1 MGDRDDDPI
10 ARFYGAGLEG
20 GRLFAGSGPLEL
32 ARTQDVLERHLP
44 PPPARILDVGGGTGV
59 YARWLG
65 GRGYEVHLVDP
76 IERHVQ
82 DARATSPPPASA
94 RVGDARSLPDSD
106 ATADAVLLLG
116 PLYHL
121 TARADR
127 VRALAE
133 ARRVLRPGGPVV
145 AAAVSR
151 HASLLDGLFRALV
164 DDPAFVSILE
174 RDLRDGQHRNPTSR
188 LDYFTT
194 AYFHRPDEL
203 AAEAAEASLEFRG
216 VVAVEGPAWL
226 LPDFEARWGDQ
237 GRRHQLLALLRRLE
251 ADPAV
256 MGMSAHLLLIARR
269 GQGAP

>member
-1 MGDRDDDPI
+1 MGDGKEDPI
-10 ARFYGAGLEG
+10 SRYYAAGLEG
-20 GRLFAGSGPLEL
+20 GRLLSGSGPLEL

-65 GRGYEVHLVDP
+65 SRGYEVHLLDP
-76 IERHVQ
+76 MEQHVQ
-82 DARATSPPPASA
+82 EARATSPAPASA

-121 TARADR
+121 TASEDR
-127 VRALAE
+127 VHALAE
-133 ARRVLRPGGPVV
+133 ARRVVLPGGSVV
-145 AAAVSR
+145 AAAISR
-151 HASLLDGLFRALV
+151 YASLLDGLFRGLV

-174 RDLRDGQHRNPTSR
+174 RDLREGQHRNPTSR
-188 LDYFTT
+188 IDYFTT

-203 AAEAAEASLEFRG
+203 AAEAAEAGLD
-216 VVAVEGPAWL
+216 VDAVLAVEGPAWL
-226 LPDFEARWGDQ
+226 LRDLEARWADAP
-237 GRRHQLLALLRRLE
+237 RRDQLLALLRRLE

-256 MGMSAHLLLIARR
+256 VGMSAHLLLVARR
-269 GQGAP
+269 